1 MVDEK
6 DKKLKKFESRAYGF
20 VAIRSINSNY
30 NADFSGQPRTLP
42 NGQVYATD
50 KALKYTVRN
59 FLKDIHSDET
69 VFYFKRLNK
78 EVKPLSLDQAYS
90 EVFCKSEN
98 SNENKSDTKPIAI
111 KNLLSCIDIR
121 LFGSTFAK
129 KGKKGNIAISIH
141 GPVQINHGVNIWNEG
156 NIFSEQITSPFA
168 NPGDSSKNTE
178 EENSKNQ
185 TTIGRQSKLEEGH
198 YIHHFSI
205 NPKNLEEIASCGEE
219 GTASLTENDI
229 ELLKE
234 GLRKGATYYD
244 SAAKAG
250 TENEI
255 LFYLELKKDSKLVL
269 PNFTE
274 LIIISDSKEDGKR
287 HFDLKNIKDELEKHS
302 EEIEKSEIFYNTN
315 RTTIDN
321 LPEECA
327 IKEL

>member
-1 MVDEK
+1 MTNEK
-6 DKKLKKFESRAYGF
+6 EESKKFESRAYGF
-20 VAIRSINSNY
+20 VAIKSINSNY

-42 NGQVYATD
+42 NGKVYATD

-59 FLKDIHSDET
+59 FLKDMYSNET

-78 EVKPLSLDQAYS
+78 EMKPLSLDHAYS
-90 EVFCKSEN
+90 KVFPEHKDLNVKEN
-98 SNENKSDTKPIAI
+98 DDTKSIVSKDI
-111 KNLLSCIDIR
+111 LSCIDIR

-129 KGKKGNIAISIH
+129 KARGGNIALSIH
-141 GPVQINHGVNIWNEG
+141 GPVQINHGVNIWGEG
-156 NIFSEQITSPFA
+156 NIFSEQITSPF
-168 NPGDSSKNTE
+168 NSEEDSAKG
-178 EENSKNQ
+178 Q

-198 YIHHFSI
+198 YVHHFSI
-205 NPKNLEEIASCGEE
+205 NPKNIEDIVSNGAE
-219 GTASLTENDI
+219 GTQTLTENDI

-255 LFYLELKKDSKLVL
+255 LFYLELKKDSRLVL

-274 LIIISDSKEDGKR
+274 MVKISDSKENGKR
-287 HFDLKNIKDELEKHS
+287 YFDLQKIKEELKKHS
-302 EEIEKSEIFYNTN
+302 AEIAKCEIYYNN
-315 RTTIDN
+315 NITTIDN
-321 LPEECA
+321 LPESCI